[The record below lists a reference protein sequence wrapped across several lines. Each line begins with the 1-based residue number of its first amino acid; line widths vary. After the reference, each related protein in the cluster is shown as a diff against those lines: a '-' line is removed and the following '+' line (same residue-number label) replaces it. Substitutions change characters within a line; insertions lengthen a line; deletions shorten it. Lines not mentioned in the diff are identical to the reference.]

1 MQLIRELSSISC
13 WRLVSPHLNPAD
25 IVSRGFLLNDLV
37 KSEVWF
43 NDPTLQLM
51 INLILILAKEMKNV
65 RLIQFI
71 TKTVMPVYKTL
82 LYTLF

>member
-1 MQLIRELSSISC
+1 MQLIRELSSIS
-13 WRLVSPHLNPAD
+13 LVSPHLNPAD

-51 INLILILAKEMKNV
+51 INLILILAKEMKNI

-82 LYTLF
+82 LCTLF